1 MLIFNNRMFTK
12 YNLKILL
19 KGIKYLFSHNLSSF
33 LKKTSAV
40 IERELRIAQYN
51 KQYTAYLKQNSLT
64 DEFIAD
70 EKRLISRLKVKPKIS
85 LVMPT
90 YNSSIKFLKMNIDSV
105 INQIY
110 PNWELCIA
118 DDNSSD
124 ARVKETIEY
133 YCKKDKRIKCVF
145 RESNGH
151 ISKASNSC
159 LEIATGQYVGL
170 LDHDDLL
177 YPNTLSECIKI
188 INEQQTV
195 DFIYT
200 DEDKIDAH
208 GKRFEPH
215 FKPDWSPETLL
226 SGNYITHFS
235 LIKKNLINK
244 VGGFRVGYEGAQD
257 LDLFLRVTELSKQIY
272 HIPKVLY
279 SWRTLK
285 SSTASSDSDAKSDYA
300 YKNGIKSIESA
311 LKRREIRATVTEGAG
326 RGLYDFTIH
335 NNFEYAKFI
344 SRSTGERLGI
354 QVYDFIKNNSSQY
367 IIFLDKNCSIS
378 DENIQRSLGLFMF
391 PGIKMLTIK
400 IVNQKGTIYK
410 TGIIIS
416 KNDKLIHAFQGMTEG
431 GYFNFNY
438 SRMYKNFSATSLLGT
453 IIDREFFSKIDLKPI
468 KEFDNYTDIGL
479 YLSYLISKNKQ
490 RIVLGYNPLI
500 IYKGDYQNDKLSSQ
514 SIKMAQKIIEKKE
527 YDLNYNPNLSTSRV
541 DFSIN
546 G

>member
-1 MLIFNNRMFTK
+1 MSTINNKKFPK
-12 YNLKILL
+12 IKFKILL
-19 KGIKYLFSHNLSSF
+19 KGVKYLFSHSPSSF
-33 LKKTSAV
+33 FKKTSAV
-40 IERELRIAQYN
+40 IERELRIAEYN
-51 KQYTAYLKQNSLT
+51 KQYATYLKKNSLT
-64 DEFIAD
+64 DELIAE
-70 EKRLISRLKVKPKIS
+70 EKRLISKLKVKPKIS
-85 LVMPT
+85 ILMPT

-133 YCKKDKRIKCVF
+133 YCKKDKRIKSVF

-159 LEIATGQYVGL
+159 LEIATGQYIGL

-188 INEQQTV
+188 INEKQTV

-200 DEDKIDAH
+200 DEDKIDAR

-226 SGNYITHFS
+226 SGNYITHFT
-235 LIKKNLINK
+235 LIKKNLIDK

-272 HIPKVLY
+272 HIPKILY

-285 SSTASSDSDAKSDYA
+285 SSTANSDSNAKSNYA
-300 YKNGIKSIESA
+300 YKNGIKSIATA
-311 LKRREIRATVTEGAG
+311 LKRRKIKAVVTEGDG

-335 NNFEYAKFI
+335 HNFKYAKFI
-344 SRSTGERLGI
+344 SPPTDERLGI

-378 DENIQRSLGLFMF
+378 DENIQRSLGPLMF
-391 PGIKMLTIK
+391 PGVKMLTIK
-400 IVNQKGTIYK
+400 IVNQKGTIHK
-410 TGIIIS
+410 TGIIVS
-416 KNDKLIHAFQGMTEG
+416 KNGKLIHAFQGMTEG

-438 SRMYKNFSATSLLGT
+438 SRMYKNFSASSLLGT
-453 IIDREFFSKIDLKPI
+453 IIDREFFSKIDLEPI
-468 KEFDNYTDIGL
+468 KEFNNYTDIGL

-500 IYKGDYQNDKLSSQ
+500 VYRGNFQNDKLSNQ
-514 SIKMAQKIIEKKE
+514 SIKIAQEIILKKE
-527 YDLNYNPNLSTSRV
+527 YDPNYNPNLSTGKV

-546 G
+546 